1 MFEYQRA
8 TGELRAPDL
17 PIPETDLQIVFGIV
31 PQEFVEETDALRR
44 GGIVLNRG
52 TRDQVDQTHCKTK
65 GVVLFLHYQYLSL
78 TASASISNFLYGRGR
93 MPEILRSCGVFY
105 DENQEDSLE

>member
-1 MFEYQRA
+1 
-8 TGELRAPDL
+8 
-17 PIPETDLQIVFGIV
+17 
-31 PQEFVEETDALRR
+31 
-44 GGIVLNRG
+44 VLKRG

-65 GVVLFLHYQYLSL
+65 GARGLVLFLHYQYLSV
-78 TASASISNFLYGRGR
+78 TASASISSFLYGSGR